1 MDVSAESSCSSL
13 PRVPVIQRL
22 TVDLMLWSFDENCFS
37 ENSCS
42 SNWLIKG
49 CEFVTCASMQE
60 LAIRVLTWMD
70 VTIFA

>member
-1 MDVSAESSCSSL
+1 M
-13 PRVPVIQRL
+13 I
-22 TVDLMLWSFDENCFS
+22 NCFS

-42 SNWLIKG
+42 SNWLING

-70 VTIFA
+70 VTILLLKLPA